1 MNISKTIKKTI
12 LFLLLWLIIA
22 GCTGKKD
29 DAPARYLQY
38 ADISA
43 EQIVSTLTLKQK
55 AMQMVQPARYNTS
68 LKEMKKNCFGSIL
81 SRNFYYDY
89 RKWQEYVVGFQKM
102 AVSSEAGI
110 PFVCGQDDVHGVNY
124 ALNTVIFPH
133 NIGLGAAD
141 DEELMYRIGIIT
153 ADEAK
158 LCHMLWN
165 FAPCVAQSTDPR
177 WGRTY
182 ESYGSDLE
190 TIKKLSM
197 AYTRGL
203 QDGGVIACAKHF
215 FADGNVA
222 YGSGEGEMLIG
233 QGRCRFKR

>member
-55 AMQMVQPARYNTS
+55 AMQMVQPACYNTR

-81 SRNFYYDY
+81 SRNFYYDF
-89 RKWQEYVVGFQKM
+89 KQWQDYVDGFQKM
-102 AVSSEAGI
+102 AVDSEAGI
-110 PFVCGQDDVHGVNY
+110 PFVYGQDDVHGVNY
-124 ALNTVIFPH
+124 ALDTVIFPH
-133 NIGLGAAD
+133 NIGLGAAN
-141 DEELMYRIGIIT
+141 DEKLMYEIGQAT

-165 FAPCVAQSTDPR
+165 FAPCVAQSSDPA
-177 WGRTY
+177 GAGPMKAT
-182 ESYGSDLE
+182 
-190 TIKKLSM
+190 
-197 AYTRGL
+197 
-203 QDGGVIACAKHF
+203 V
-215 FADGNVA
+215 
-222 YGSGEGEMLIG
+222 LIW
-233 QGRCRFKR
+233 KRSKG